1 MALPADGQNANGL
14 TKVTQIPTGKEL
26 MFIDPTTN
34 EGGIITLEDLTKQ
47 ILNGL
52 TSQTF
57 GLDSGTQT
65 LPAAINYLYGNSA
78 KLNDNS
84 ESVNKHQN
92 IGEIHIHTITI
103 GKLVVLQASL
113 KIIGDIPSRTQLVTN
128 IPIKSP
134 LINGISASFVDN
146 SNFDKKILLIDNY
159 GATGGISLTNV
170 ENLTKGSYRGAIVMI
185 TC

>member
-1 MALPADGQNANGL
+1 MRIMRENQRREE
-14 TKVTQIPTGKEL
+14 T
-26 MFIDPTTN
+26 FR
-34 EGGIITLEDLTKQ
+34 
-47 ILNGL
+47 LN
-52 TSQTF
+52 
-57 GLDSGTQT
+57 
-65 LPAAINYLYGNSA
+65 GNSA